1 MVKKAEKAYTHMT
14 PGDIALAVGWK
25 REGKTHNHL
34 AGLLKRDPPI
44 KLKQHYL
51 TD

>member
-1 MVKKAEKAYTHMT
+1 MVKKAEKACTHMT
-14 PGDIALAVGWK
+14 PGDIALAVGRQK
-25 REGKTHNHL
+25 KGKTPNHI